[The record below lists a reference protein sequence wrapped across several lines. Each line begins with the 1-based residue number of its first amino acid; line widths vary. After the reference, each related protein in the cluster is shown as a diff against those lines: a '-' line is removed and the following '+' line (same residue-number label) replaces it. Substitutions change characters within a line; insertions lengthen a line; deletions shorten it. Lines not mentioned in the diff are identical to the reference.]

1 ELADRARAPHRH
13 RVTGLYPGVFRSHP
27 SRREDVGKEEHLFVA
42 QVGVDADRT
51 DVGVGYAEVLRLPT
65 RKSTREVRV
74 AEQTRGRMTHQ
85 LLRELRVPVRCL
97 ADGIEAV
104 PARPAAAAGDRE
116 RDHDPVAGAQPLHA
130 GTDLLDDAHRLMP

>member
-1 ELADRARAPHRH
+1 
-13 RVTGLYPGVFRSHP
+13 
-27 SRREDVGKEEHLFVA
+27 
-42 QVGVDADRT
+42 

-130 GTDLLDDAHRLMP
+130 GTDLLDDAHRLMPEHVPLLHERIEAVIQVEIRATDRGRRDAHDRESEEHT